1 MITKRILGL
10 LIVVG
15 LLSACHQGTPIW
27 NLVIVTL
34 DTTRADALGCYGHPT
49 ARTPNLDQLARE
61 GALFENCFTA
71 VPITTPS
78 HSTIF
83 TGTYPMAH
91 GVRDNGLF
99 VLPQRAKTLAE
110 VLAARGWKTGAA
122 VGSFPVTRRFGLDQ
136 GFEYFNDHITL
147 AAEDYRGDRVAPS
160 RGLFFDE
167 RPAPW
172 VNDAIRPWLEENL
185 GGPFFSWIHYWDAH
199 HPHQP
204 PPPFNQIFANDLY
217 EGEIAFVDQSL
228 GSLIQ
233 LLKDQGVWDRTI
245 VVVVGDH
252 GEGIGEHNEDTHSLL
267 AYNATLHVP
276 LIIRVPGLSAG
287 IRIDQRVGTV
297 DIMPTVLDLMGIP
310 GPEEIQGRSLAALLD
325 TEDIHEPAEPRLYYA
340 ETLSPRLSHGWG
352 ELRALFDGRFKYIH
366 GPRPELFDLETDPKE
381 LVNLIDQHPS
391 EGDRLRQ
398 ELSRF
403 ITEQASNAAEAA
415 AYTPDDETLQRLAA
429 LGYLSTESGHGAT
442 IIEEL
447 RSDGTPPQDRIGD
460 NNLMS
465 NARQQINDREFLAA
479 RESAHQLL
487 ELDPENANYQ
497 GILALA
503 TLGLGQVEQA
513 AQIIEAMKTV
523 SSQHAASSLQVAL
536 ELFERGHQKR
546 GLQLAGKIVNE
557 QPSAWGWYVVAEMQ
571 GHQGNIDLQRRDL
584 DRALEIEADYP
595 RARLSLAIL
604 LAQTGEPQRAESE
617 FRRLVKDVPL
627 YPKARLNLGLFL
639 AQANRTDEALQQ
651 LKRAVQLSPTYWKA
665 QLALLAVT
673 VDLDRKHEADAITER
688 IRTQCRDPHIT
699 NRAEEL
705 RAYLGDPT

>member
-1 MITKRILGL
+1 
-10 LIVVG
+10 
-15 LLSACHQGTPIW
+15 
-27 NLVIVTL
+27 
-34 DTTRADALGCYGHPT
+34 
-49 ARTPNLDQLARE
+49 
-61 GALFENCFTA
+61 
-71 VPITTPS
+71 
-78 HSTIF
+78 
-83 TGTYPMAH
+83 MAH

-99 VLPQRAKTLAE
+99 VLPQRANTLAE
-110 VLAARGWKTGAA
+110 VLAAGGWKTGAA
-122 VGSFPVTRRFGLDQ
+122 VGSFPVTRKFGLDQ

-147 AAEDYRGDRVAPS
+147 AAEDYRGNRVVPS

-172 VNDAIRPWLEENL
+172 VNDAIRPWLEENI
-185 GGPFFSWIHYWDAH
+185 GEPFFAWIHYWDAH

-204 PPPFNQIFANDLY
+204 PPPFNQIFAHDLY
-217 EGEIAFVDQSL
+217 EGEIAYVDQSL

-233 LLKDQGVWDRTI
+233 LLKDRGVWDRTI

-267 AYNATLHVP
+267 AYNGTLHVP

-297 DIMPTVLDLMGIP
+297 DIMPTVLDLMDIP
-310 GPEEIQGRSLAALLD
+310 APEEIQGRSLAALLD
-325 TEDIHEPAEPRLYYA
+325 TEDLHEPGEPRLYYS

-403 ITEQASNAAEAA
+403 ITEYASNAAEAA
-415 AYTPDDETLQRLAA
+415 AHTPDDETLQRLAA
-429 LGYLSTESGHGAT
+429 LGYLSTESGHGGAV
-442 IIEEL
+442 IEEL

-479 RESAHQLL
+479 RESALQLL

-523 SSQHAASSLQVAL
+523 SSQHAASALQVAL
-536 ELFERGHQKR
+536 ELFERGHQNR
-546 GLQLAGKIVNE
+546 GLQLAGKIVYE
-557 QPSAWGWYVVAEMQ
+557 QPSAWGWYVVAEMH
-571 GHQGNIDLQRRDL
+571 GHQGNIDLQRGDL
-584 DRALEIEADYP
+584 ERALEIEPGYP

-604 LAQTGEPQRAESE
+604 LAQTDEPQRAETE
-617 FRRLVKDVPL
+617 FRRLVTDVPL
-627 YPKARLNLGLFL
+627 YPRARLNFGLFL
-639 AQANRTDEALQQ
+639 AQANRMDEALQQ
-651 LKRAVQLSPTYWKA
+651 LQRAVQLSPTYWQA
-665 QLALLAVT
+665 QLTLLAVT
-673 VDLDRKHEADAITER
+673 VDLGRKEEAEDIAAG
-688 IRTQCRDPHIT
+688 IRTRCRDPRIGA
-699 NRAEEL
+699 RAEEL
-705 RAYLGDPT
+705 MAFLGDPT